1 MAFSTAFQRGAFQ
14 VGAFQINVTPDDEDV
29 TTPRGRLRVEATT
42 VRQAEQWR
50 GQVPRPRPT

>member
-14 VGAFQINVTPDDEDV
+14 VGAFQINVTPDDEDT

-42 VRQAEQWR
+42 TRPTEQWR